1 MNTIKKILIL
11 EDEKLNSERI
21 KRLIVKIRPD
31 AEIVGVLSSV
41 KKTVSWLSENQIPDL
56 ILMDVQLADGLSFE
70 IFNLA
75 NLTCPIIFTTAY
87 DEYAIKAFKYNS
99 VDYLLKPIEKNELET
114 AIIKLENS
122 LKQPVNP
129 NSQIEELLAYIQPK
143 EYRNRFL
150 IPYRD
155 GYRKIDA
162 EDIACFYSNLNIN
175 YAYLFNGEE
184 VVVPHTLEALEQ
196 ELNPKSFFRANRQYI
211 IHINSIEK
219 VNNYFNGKLQLKIK
233 HNKDEAVI
241 VSRTKA
247 SLLKLW
253 LDY

>member
-129 NSQIEELLAYIQPK
+129 NSQMEELLAYMQPK

>member
-1 MNTIKKILIL
+1 MNTIKKIVIL

-21 KRLIVKIRPD
+21 KRLILKIRPD
-31 AEIVGVLSSV
+31 AEIVGVLASV
-41 KKTVSWLSENQIPDL
+41 KNAVSWLSENESPDL

-75 NLTCPIIFTTAY
+75 DVTCPIIFTTAY

-99 VDYLLKPIEKNELET
+99 VDYLLKPIEKTELEA
-114 AIIKLENS
+114 AILKLENS
-122 LKQPVNP
+122 LKPVHS
-129 NSQIEELLAYIQPK
+129 NSPIKELIAYMQPK

-155 GYRKIDA
+155 GYRKIDV

-211 IHINSIEK
+211 IHVNSIEK
-219 VNNYFNGKLQLKIK
+219 VNNYFNGKLKLKIK
-233 HNKDEAVI
+233 HSKDEAVI